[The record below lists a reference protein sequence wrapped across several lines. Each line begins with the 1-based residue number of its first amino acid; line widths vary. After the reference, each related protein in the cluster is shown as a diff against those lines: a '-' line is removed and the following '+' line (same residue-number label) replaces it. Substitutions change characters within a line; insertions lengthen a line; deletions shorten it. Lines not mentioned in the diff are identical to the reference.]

1 MGSYYQPSNYL
12 KSTCN
17 GGSRKSRKSRNTRRS
32 RKSNKYSGGFYPSVM
47 GGVMSAGKFL
57 IAASLRQGYQM
68 LTSKK
73 SKKSKKSKM
82 TRKKSTR
89 KLR

>member
-17 GGSRKSRKSRNTRRS
+17 GGSRKSRKSR
-32 RKSNKYSGGFYPSVM
+32 KYSGGFYPSVM
-47 GGVMSAGKFL
+47 GGIMSAGNLL
-57 IAASLRQGYQM
+57 IAASLRQGYRM
-68 LTSKK
+68 LTSKN
-73 SKKSKKSKM
+73 SKKPKKPKM
-82 TRKKSTR
+82 ARKKRTR

>member
-17 GGSRKSRKSRNTRRS
+17 GGSRKSRKSRKSRR
-32 RKSNKYSGGFYPSVM
+32 SNKYSGGFYPSVM

-82 TRKKSTR
+82 TRKKRTR

>member
-17 GGSRKSRKSRNTRRS
+17 GGSRKSRKT
-32 RKSNKYSGGFYPSVM
+32 NKYSGGFYPSVM
-47 GGVMSAGKFL
+47 GGVMSAGKLL
-57 IAASLRQGYQM
+57 IAASLRQGYRM
-68 LTSKK
+68 LTSKN
-73 SKKSKKSKM
+73 SKKPKM
-82 TRKKSTR
+82 TRKKRTR

>member
-17 GGSRKSRKSRNTRRS
+17 GGSRKSRKSR
-32 RKSNKYSGGFYPSVM
+32 KSNKYSGGFYPSVM
-47 GGVMSAGKFL
+47 GGVMSAGKLL
-57 IAASLRQGYQM
+57 IAASLRQGYRM
-68 LTSKK
+68 LTSKN
-73 SKKSKKSKM
+73 SKKPKKPKM
-82 TRKKSTR
+82 ARKKRTR